1 MRGLHYGQELVSTN
15 RSDTFAQTKPH
26 TTTILLAISR
36 RTIQFPWPAL
46 GARSECEGL
55 WFSLSHKVKIT
66 AKARFGNKNNL
77 SEMLAHRS
85 DDWRSLG
92 RISARR
98 TLNLQSL
105 DPDLANDRR
114 PQIVTELC
122 EALAWL

>member
-36 RTIQFPWPAL
+36 RTIQFPWPAF
-46 GARSECEGL
+46 GNA
-55 WFSLSHKVKIT
+55 FHKVKIT

>member
-1 MRGLHYGQELVSTN
+1 VWEGWKAGFLAFHPSHTLS
-15 RSDTFAQTKPH
+15 FPKP
-26 TTTILLAISR
+26 A
-36 RTIQFPWPAL
+36 FGKA
-46 GARSECEGL
+46 
-55 WFSLSHKVKIT
+55 FHKAKIT